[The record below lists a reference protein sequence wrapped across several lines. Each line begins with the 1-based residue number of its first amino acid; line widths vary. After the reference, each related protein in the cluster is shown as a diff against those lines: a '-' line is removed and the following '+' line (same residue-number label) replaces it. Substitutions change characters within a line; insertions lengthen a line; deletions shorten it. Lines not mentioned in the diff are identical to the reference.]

1 MFRAAVE
8 AAFFLQY
15 TFTGKKIMDKSKPLE
30 IIDSYCEEMPSEV
43 AKKVLKLTAK
53 AILVD
58 HYEKFIPDEVMNII
72 QSESQCPSETFKV
85 EDKADFNV
93 TNHPKRYLN
102 KSGIE
107 AIDVIELVVEN
118 ISGPA
123 GFNVGTMVKYLTR
136 LGKKTEDVKEEWNKV
151 LWYAKRALTVK

>member
-1 MFRAAVE
+1 MINTTE
-8 AAFFLQY
+8 ALA
-15 TFTGKKIMDKSKPLE
+15 TIDK
-30 IIDSYCEEMPSEV
+30 YCEEMPSM
-43 AKKVLKLTAK
+43 AAQKVLKLTAK

-58 HYEKFIPDEVMNII
+58 KYENFIPEEAMQII
-72 QSESQCPSETFKV
+72 QSESETPTESFSV
-85 EDKADFNV
+85 EDKSDFNV

-107 AIDVIELVVEN
+107 AIDVIELVVSN

>member
-1 MFRAAVE
+1 MKDVNE
-8 AAFFLQY
+8 SLK
-15 TFTGKKIMDKSKPLE
+15 T
-30 IIDSYCEEMPSEV
+30 IDRYCEEMPSQ
-43 AKKVLKLTAK
+43 AAQKVLKMTAK
-53 AILVD
+53 AILV
-58 HYEKFIPDEVMNII
+58 EKYAKYIPEEAMQII
-72 QSESQCPSETFKV
+72 RAEAQNPSESFSV

-107 AIDVIELVVEN
+107 AIDVIEMVVEG

-151 LWYAKRALTVK
+151 LWYAQRALTV

>member
-1 MFRAAVE
+1 M
-8 AAFFLQY
+8 
-15 TFTGKKIMDKSKPLE
+15 TDKNKALD
-30 IIDSYCEEMPSEV
+30 IIDRYCEEMPSEV
-43 AKKVLKLTAK
+43 AKKVLKMTAQ
-53 AILVD
+53 AIIVD
-58 HYEKFIPDEVMNII
+58 NYEKFIPEEAMNII
-72 QSESQCPSETFKV
+72 QAESQNPSESFSV
-85 EDKADFNV
+85 EDKSDFNV

>member
-1 MFRAAVE
+1 MLFFHFCSIISIGRKNMINTIE
-8 AAFFLQY
+8 ALA
-15 TFTGKKIMDKSKPLE
+15 TIDK
-30 IIDSYCEEMPSEV
+30 YCEEMPSM
-43 AKKVLKLTAK
+43 AAQKVLKLTAK

-58 HYEKFIPDEVMNII
+58 NYENFIPEEAMQII
-72 QSESQCPSETFKV
+72 QSESETPTESFSV
-85 EDKADFNV
+85 EDKSDFNV

-107 AIDVIELVVEN
+107 AIDVIELVVSN

>member
-1 MFRAAVE
+1 MTDKNE
-8 AAFFLQY
+8 ALN
-15 TFTGKKIMDKSKPLE
+15 
-30 IIDSYCEEMPSEV
+30 IIDRYCEEMPSEV
-43 AKKVLKLTAK
+43 AKKVLKMTAQ

-58 HYEKFIPDEVMNII
+58 NYEKFIPDEVMNII
-72 QSESQCPSETFKV
+72 QAESQNPSESFSV
-85 EDKADFNV
+85 EDKSDFNV

-107 AIDVIELVVEN
+107 AIDVIELIVAD

-123 GFNVGTMVKYLTR
+123 GFNVGTMVKYLAR

-151 LWYAKRALTVK
+151 MWYAKRALTVK

>member
-1 MFRAAVE
+1 MKDVKE
-8 AAFFLQY
+8 A
-15 TFTGKKIMDKSKPLE
+15 LE
-30 IIDSYCEEMPSEV
+30 TIEKYCEEMPSAV
-43 AKKVLKLTAK
+43 AQKVLKDTAK
-53 AILVD
+53 AVLVD
-58 HYEKFIPDEVMNII
+58 HYAKYIPEETMAII
-72 QSESQCPSETFKV
+72 QKEAENPSESFSV

-107 AIDVIELVVEN
+107 AIDIIEIIVKDIN
-118 ISGPA
+118 GPA

-151 LWYAKRALTVK
+151 LWYAKRATKN

>member
-1 MFRAAVE
+1 MTDVNE
-8 AAFFLQY
+8 ALSTIEKY
-15 TFTGKKIMDKSKPLE
+15 S
-30 IIDSYCEEMPSEV
+30 EEMPSEV

-58 HYEKFIPDEVMNII
+58 HYEKFIPDEVMEII
-72 QSESQCPSETFKV
+72 QAESQCPSETFSV
-85 EDKADFNV
+85 EDKSDYNV